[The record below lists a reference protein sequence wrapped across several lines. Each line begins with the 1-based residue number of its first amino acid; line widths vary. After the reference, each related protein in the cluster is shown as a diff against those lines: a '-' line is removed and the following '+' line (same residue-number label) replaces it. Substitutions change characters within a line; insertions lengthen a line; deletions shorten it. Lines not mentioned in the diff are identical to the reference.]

1 MYALSEDSSLMQQF
15 KKLYYYITENKLQ
28 YSSKRGMFG
37 RQGIGIFSGIPNLDK
52 FESFE
57 ISLTKHFK
65 DKKLVGYELRD
76 AIGLLINNLI
86 VR

>member
-1 MYALSEDSSLMQQF
+1 
-15 KKLYYYITENKLQ
+15 
-28 YSSKRGMFG
+28 MFG